1 MLSLETWE
9 ILIKDFSKSSFN
21 GRLAKK
27 PYGLGQRMNG
37 NQAIKTVHSFPNK
50 AVYEKK

>member
-21 GRLAKK
+21 
-27 PYGLGQRMNG
+27 GLGQRMNG